1 MGGDEIRFLIQRK
14 RMKNLRI
21 RVCADGSVSVSAPP
35 HISQSRICAFVAD
48 NADGI
53 LKRQRQIEAQR
64 RKSYP
69 AVYQTGDTFCFAGR
83 RMELVVENGERQSA
97 KVRGNALVLRV
108 PAGRDAREAFAQWMI
123 RAAREAFSERLLAV
137 KKNFEAEGM
146 KLSVRRML
154 TRWGSINTRSRSI
167 SLTVH
172 LARCEI
178 ELIDY
183 VITHELCH
191 LGCPRHNQKFY
202 HALEQH
208 YPNRREMDRRLA
220 AYGLV
225 DF

>member
-1 MGGDEIRFLIQRK
+1 
-14 RMKNLRI
+14 MKNLRI
-21 RVCADGSVSVSAPP
+21 RVTADGCVSVSAPA

-48 NADGI
+48 NADSI

-69 AVYQTGDTFCFAGR
+69 AAYQTGDTFCFAGR
-83 RMELVVENGERQSA
+83 RMSLVVEPGQKA
-97 KVRGNALVLRV
+97 AATVRGDALVLRV
-108 PAGRDAREAFAQWMI
+108 PVGSDARQVFSQWMM
-123 RAAREAFSERLLAV
+123 RAAREAFAERLEAV
-137 KKNFEAEGM
+137 RKGFEAEGVR
-146 KLSVRRML
+146 LSVRRML

-191 LGCPRHNQKFY
+191 LSCPRHNQTFY
-202 HALEQH
+202 RALERH
-208 YPNRREMDRRLA
+208 FPGRREMDKRLE